1 VQVLT
6 LARLPSNRGNESLEL
21 EFIERR
27 DQGPDA
33 GADCRVRLVG
43 SNWSY
48 DDGPRPVRL
57 DLGSVH
63 LSLAAISSAT
73 SDLAR
78 WVNLPLEQLALEP
91 LECQHQLALGPSCEL
106 WLRFGERADVI
117 SGRNPVLTAAF
128 SVGSLSGELRF
139 VTDQSCIAEFVAD
152 LQAAQ
157 RAVGHR

>member
-78 WVNLPLEQLALEP
+78 WVN
-91 LECQHQLALGPSCEL
+91 
-106 WLRFGERADVI
+106 
-117 SGRNPVLTAAF
+117 PVLTAAF
-128 SVGSLSGELRF
+128 SVGSLSGELCF